1 MSKRSRIL
9 LLILIP
15 IVVMA
20 TLWGP
25 ATWRAGALKWAKA
38 SAWRTLRQLT
48 PEQRRSLA
56 TTPTR
61 ILLPQA
67 RTDVHLE
74 SARIANYV
82 LRFPQA
88 EPRFKSV
95 VLVYPRFKVLIF
107 SPFPLAEFDDGA
119 QQSGY
124 RGMFEQWSAVYA
136 ARPDEIE
143 TQSDLPSLQRL
154 VLLLSLKT
162 RKAGVATFASFD
174 RTDLSGFI
182 TTRFSG
188 DSNRIIAELFVP
200 AAHTGCGVTF
210 IDQGGM
216 TLTDVEEF
224 LASFQIAP
232 TTSPIATNPATS
244 PSVRL
249 RATTQGD

>member
-1 MSKRSRIL
+1 MSKRNRIL

-15 IVVMA
+15 VVVTA

-25 ATWRAGALKWAKA
+25 ATWRAGALKWAKV

-48 PEQRRSLA
+48 PEQRRDLA
-56 TTPTR
+56 TTPTP

-67 RTDVHLE
+67 RTDVQLE
-74 SARIANYV
+74 SATIDNYA
-82 LRFPQA
+82 LRFPKA
-88 EPRFKSV
+88 ESRRDNSKSL
-95 VLVYPRFKVLIF
+95 VLAYPRFKVLIL
-107 SPFPLAEFDDGA
+107 SPFPLAEFDDA
-119 QQSGY
+119 ARQLGY
-124 RGMFEQWSAVYA
+124 RDMFEQWSVVYA

-162 RKAGVATFASFD
+162 RKAGVATFASFN
-174 RTDLSGFI
+174 RTDLTGFI

-188 DSNRIIAELFVP
+188 DSNRFVAELFVP

-210 IDQGGM
+210 IDRGGM

-224 LASFQIAP
+224 LATLQITP
-232 TTSPIATNPATS
+232 MTSTATNPAATS
-244 PSVRL
+244 PSVR
-249 RATTQGD
+249 